1 MNTKINTAQTNANDT
16 SEVEVLYQK
25 IANRW
30 YAFSIVNNE
39 VFLGSL
45 TEQEVMEAREKGL
58 EKFIELPESQI
69 HGEIDVA

>member
-1 MNTKINTAQTNANDT
+1 MNTKTNTNQANANNT

-45 TEQEVMEAREKGL
+45 TEQEVLEAREKGL
-58 EKFIELPESQI
+58 EKYIELPESQSY
-69 HGEIDVA
+69 GEIDVA